1 MTLRQ
6 INFGTHY
13 FSVFFLHVQKWTLS
27 KGPSLACSRH
37 AWMQWWISPHLSNSE
52 SDVVWW
58 ISLAHQPWKNKLYHP
73 VPSFKTQ
80 GVRSSGTLIVHL
92 GPLMVPMAM
101 VLLACGSLKRA
112 WGRTP
117 GPLEEGALSVECF
130 DEVWAEQRDSK
141 NDVFGCW
148 WCCSLG
154 CFLANAFLLAV
165 FVRHVEGGVSSAFQ
179 TFSLPK
185 RWTINTWGRKLLP
198 ARLFCCYCFKKIS
211 RWRGG
216 WSQPGNPFQNLCK
229 PMGKKGY
236 VCRMHLNPGIQQWSP
251 FHAYGSVS
259 DAGDWSAINFQAWW
273 WRSRSCVS
281 KVVLGISLEIR
292 WFEVADVQTS
302 CC

>member
-58 ISLAHQPWKNKLYHP
+58 ILLAHQPWKNKLYHP

-80 GVRSSGTLIVHL
+80 GVRSSGTLIVHS

-112 WGRTP
+112 WGRTR

-130 DEVWAEQRDSK
+130 DEVWAEQRDCK

-154 CFLANAFLLAV
+154 CFLANAFLLPV
-165 FVRHVEGGVSSAFQ
+165 FVRHVEDSCMIPSK
-179 TFSLPK
+179 SC
-185 RWTINTWGRKLLP
+185 LLL
-198 ARLFCCYCFKKIS
+198 RTS
-211 RWRGG
+211 VG
-216 WSQPGNPFQNLCK
+216 SQVPSK
-229 PMGKKGY
+229 
-236 VCRMHLNPGIQQWSP
+236 
-251 FHAYGSVS
+251 
-259 DAGDWSAINFQAWW
+259 
-273 WRSRSCVS
+273 RSCYLMNTQDLRAETISS
-281 KVVLGISLEIR
+281 KVILLLQLQKDFMLEGPLIPN
-292 WFEVADVQTS
+292 WKPFFKIYANQ
-302 CC
+302 